1 MLKITRLSLIS
12 NQQVI
17 RSFDFSNN
25 INFVKMGNSKGK
37 TSLFTLIDY
46 LLGSSSITL
55 SSETFQKIES
65 AELHTNHGIFVRSV
79 FNKNYFGFKL
89 RQNDGLQVVSED
101 YYRSQIENACL
112 DGISSERDSVRA
124 LADENISYR
133 TYTLFNFLDEHY
145 LGQIEKNIFSKQ
157 TLFEYYRGKFIF
169 DYVFNKANIDKINAL
184 KREIEEL
191 SKKSARSD
199 AEREIQKNKIDRL
212 QSIFAELGIQFY
224 VNNISNNIEE
234 LDKCEREL
242 LASNSR
248 INSNGDYYYLW
259 DILNN
264 VTNAIRKL
272 KEQKNSA
279 KSQSELNEK
288 RVLLLKSLKELFD
301 DSENGDIINP
311 IIELIGKCETISVAA
326 ENSDYDEAISD
337 LEKRKKE
344 IRKQILEIKA
354 ANSDIDIDTKRSRVA
369 EARVLIEDINSYKDS
384 DNSNNE
390 ELIKQKKKEIREL
403 RNGFDANMEEKVSS
417 LINFYYSSLRNKG
430 YEFIERDYEKDNF
443 RLRFSYRKMTVFGYT
458 TVEAENGEKY
468 DVITMLESMSR
479 QTVIQLCTYFA
490 FNHLFRAEFNFPI
503 ICSLFLDN
511 VSKPLENANK
521 PIIHDLLTLFTSEV
535 KDFNV
540 IVTTDCD
547 EDNGNT
553 SVFYEDGLNPL
564 FD

>member
-1 MLKITRLSLIS
+1 MLKITKLSLIS

-65 AELHTNHGIFVRSV
+65 AELHTNHGIFVRSI
-79 FNKNYFGFKL
+79 FNKNFFGFKL

-101 YYRSQIENACL
+101 YYKSQIENACL
-112 DGISSERDSVRA
+112 DGVSSERDSVRA

-157 TLFEYYRGKFIF
+157 MLFEYYRGKFIF

-199 AEREIQKNKIDRL
+199 AEREIQNSKIDRL
-212 QSIFAELGIQFY
+212 QSIFAELGIEFR
-224 VNNISNNIEE
+224 VNNISKNIEE
-234 LDKCEREL
+234 LDKCEREF
-242 LASNSR
+242 LASNSK
-248 INSNGDYYYLW
+248 INSSGDYYYLW
-259 DILNN
+259 DVLNN

-279 KSQSELNEK
+279 KSQSGLNEK

-301 DSENGDIINP
+301 DSENGDIVNP
-311 IIELIGKCETISVAA
+311 IIELIDKCETISAA
-326 ENSDYDEAISD
+326 TENSDFDEAISD

-344 IRKQILEIKA
+344 IRKEILKIKA
-354 ANSDIDIDTKRSRVA
+354 ANSDIDVETKRSKVA

-384 DNSNNE
+384 DDSNNE

-403 RNGFDANMEEKVSS
+403 QNGFDANMEEKVSS
-417 LINFYYSSLRNKG
+417 LINFYYSSLRDKG
-430 YEFIERDYEKDNF
+430 YEFIEKDYEKDNF

-458 TVEAENGEKY
+458 TMEAEDGEKY

-479 QTVIQLCTYFA
+479 QTIIQLCTYFA
-490 FNHLFRAEFNFPI
+490 FNHLFRIEFNFPI

-521 PIIHDLLTLFTSEV
+521 PIIYDLLTLFTSEV

-547 EDNGNT
+547 EDNKNT